1 MLSNKNWHI
10 YCSDNKGYYTLI
22 KYIFKEVSMKRI
34 VIITLSLLLVLAVS
48 LLLFSAGTKEK
59 EKEGV
64 TIAYVPGIE
73 DPFMRMIEKGARAKA
88 QELGVEL
95 IVSEYPKSWG
105 PEVQVPILEATMVR
119 GDIDLLM
126 VVPTSVDALIAPLK
140 KVYDDGVEIITCDT
154 YLGDGDYSKASEYS
168 FPLAYIGTDN
178 ELGGKEVAEHLAEML
193 GEKGK
198 VYVNTT
204 NPDVSSVMG
213 RVKGFKAGISEFP
226 NMKVVGV
233 DYNLDVQQKAQEQTL
248 AALQANPD
256 IVGVFG
262 TNLFSA
268 QGAYQAVVNAGL
280 TGAIKIATWDATVD
294 LINALKEGKVDLILA
309 QKPAEIGALAVEW
322 GFKHLTE
329 GVEIPK
335 KVIPGFEFFT
345 RENVNDSD
353 MQQFIYQ

>member
-1 MLSNKNWHI
+1 
-10 YCSDNKGYYTLI
+10 
-22 KYIFKEVSMKRI
+22 MKKFILLASSLLI
-34 VIITLSLLLVLAVS
+34 VIAMSFI
-48 LLLFSAGTKEK
+48 FIGGGTKEK
-59 EKEGV
+59 VTKEKI

-88 QELGVEL
+88 QELGVNL
-95 IVSEYPKSWG
+95 IVAEYPKAWG
-105 PEVQVPILEATMVR
+105 PEVQVPILEATMAR
-119 GDIDLLM
+119 GGIDLLM

-140 KVYDDGVEIITCDT
+140 KIYDQGVEIITCDT
-154 YLGDGDYSKASEYS
+154 FIGDGDYSKSSNYS

-178 ELGGKEVAEHLAEML
+178 ELGGKKVAEHLAKML

-198 VYVNTT
+198 VYINTT

-213 RVKGFKAGISEFP
+213 RVKGFKEGIAEFP
-226 NMKVVGV
+226 NMEVVGV

-256 IVGVFG
+256 IVGIFG

-280 TGAIKIATWDATVD
+280 TGAVKIASWDATVD
-294 LINALKEGKVDLILA
+294 LINALKEGKVDLVLA

-322 GFKHLTE
+322 GYKHLTQ

-345 RENVNDSD
+345 RENVNNPE
-353 MQQFIYQ
+353 MQQFIYK